1 LIQIEET
8 SMSYGGD
15 EDNYILARLEVA
27 TTVSDVLDVLQQWY
41 SGGNYDGTGAQILTK
56 LGDIG
61 QGDLAAIAALSKSSM
76 GNIAKTRYAAQNAL
90 ASLAQKGDLLASEAL
105 DKSLAY
111 WKQQKS

>member
-1 LIQIEET
+1 
-8 SMSYGGD
+8 MSYGGD
-15 EDNYILARLEVA
+15 EDNYILARLEA
-27 TTVSDVLDVLQQWY
+27 AATVSEVLEVLQRWY
-41 SGGNYDGTGAQILTK
+41 SWGNYDGTGARILTK

-61 QGDLAAIAALSKSSM
+61 QGDLAAIAALSQSSM
-76 GNIAKTRYAAQNAL
+76 GNIAKTRFAAQNAL